1 MTGRLR
7 LTGGTLARRL
17 IPVPDAARRGDL
29 RPTSDK
35 VREALFSILGSR
47 FLFDD
52 LDVADLCCGSG
63 ALGFEALSRGAA
75 RCTFVDIDKRTL
87 DVVKA
92 SARELDVA
100 ERSTFVAAPVLK
112 ALVGRGPFDLVFFD
126 PPYAMDLDGPLR
138 LALAGALGPG
148 GLLVVERAARGTDPA
163 IEGLS
168 LVDERRY
175 GDTRLSFYASAPA
188 DEGGQEDRNAPEPA

>member
-7 LTGGTLARRL
+7 ITGGELARRL
-17 IPVPDAARRGDL
+17 IPIPDAARRGEL
-29 RPTSDK
+29 RPTADK
-35 VREALFSILGSR
+35 VREALCSILHSR
-47 FLFDD
+47 LATDGRDFDG

-75 RCTFVDIDKRTL
+75 RCTFVDVDRKTL
-87 DVVKA
+87 DVVAA
-92 SARELDVA
+92 SARDLGVA
-100 ERSTFVAAPVLK
+100 ARAVFVGAPVLK

-126 PPYAMDLDGPLR
+126 PPYAMALDAPLR
-138 LALAGALGPG
+138 AALAAAVAPG
-148 GLLVVERAARGTDPA
+148 GLLVVERSARGADPA

-175 GDTRLSFYASAPA
+175 GDTRLSLYRRDA
-188 DEGGQEDRNAPEPA
+188 QETA